1 MEKIQVLVVDDH
13 PMVIAGMRSLL
24 SNLDFIGI
32 AGVAANAFE
41 AVALLKTTRVDVAIV
56 DINLPDV
63 NGIELTA
70 KINKEFPKV
79 KVLAMSTFKER
90 SYISRMIQ
98 SGASGY
104 LIKSASAEE
113 IAEAVLTAYEGKLY
127 LSLDLSAIDIG
138 RSGNT
143 EPPILSRREK
153 EVLENIA
160 EGLTNPQIAEKLF
173 ISLHTVDT
181 HRKNILT
188 KFNVNNTAALIKLAV
203 RLNLV

>member
-1 MEKIQVLVVDDH
+1 MLIVDDH
-13 PMVIAGMRSLL
+13 PMVIEGMRSLL
-24 SNLDFIGI
+24 SNLDFVGI
-32 AGVAANAFE
+32 SGTAANAFE
-41 AVALLKTTRVDVAIV
+41 AVALLKTRPVDVAIV

-70 KINKEFPKV
+70 KIVKEFPNV

-104 LIKSASAEE
+104 LIKSASADE

-127 LSLDLSAIDIG
+127 LSLDVNAID
-138 RSGNT
+138 RSVT
-143 EPPILSRREK
+143 AEPPILSRREK
-153 EVLENIA
+153 EVLEHIA
-160 EGLTNPQIAEKLF
+160 EGLTSPQIAEKLF

>member
-1 MEKIQVLVVDDH
+1 MEKIQVLIVDDH
-13 PMVIAGMRSLL
+13 PMVIEGMRSLL

-32 AGVAANAFE
+32 AGTAGNAFE
-41 AVALLKTTRVDVAIV
+41 AVALLKTHLVDIAIV
-56 DINLPDV
+56 DINLPDI
-63 NGIELTA
+63 NGIELTV
-70 KINKEFPKV
+70 KIIKEFPKV

-113 IAEAVLTAYEGKLY
+113 IREAVLTAYEGKLY
-127 LSLDLSAIDIG
+127 LSLDLTASDA
-138 RSGNT
+138 SVT
-143 EPPILSRREK
+143 SEPPILSRREK
-153 EVLENIA
+153 EVLEYIA
-160 EGLTNPQIAEKLF
+160 EGFTNPQIAEKLF

-203 RLNLV
+203 RLNLVK

>member
-1 MEKIQVLVVDDH
+1 MEKIQVLIVDDH
-13 PMVIAGMRSLL
+13 PMVIEGMRSLL
-24 SNLDFIGI
+24 SNLDFVGI
-32 AGVAANAFE
+32 AGTAVNAFE
-41 AVALLKTTRVDVAIV
+41 AVALLKTRPVDVAIV

-70 KINKEFPKV
+70 KIAKEFPRV

-104 LIKSASAEE
+104 LIKSASADE

-127 LSLDLSAIDIG
+127 LSLDVNAID
-138 RSGNT
+138 RSVT
-143 EPPILSRREK
+143 AEPPILSRREK
-153 EVLENIA
+153 EVLEHIA
-160 EGLTNPQIAEKLF
+160 EGLTSPQIAAKLF

>member
-1 MEKIQVLVVDDH
+1 MLIVDDH
-13 PMVIAGMRSLL
+13 PMVIEGMRSLL
-24 SNLDFIGI
+24 SNLDFVGI
-32 AGVAANAFE
+32 AGTAANAFE
-41 AVALLKTTRVDVAIV
+41 AVALLKTRPVDVAIV

-70 KINKEFPKV
+70 KIVKEFPNV

-104 LIKSASAEE
+104 LIKSASADE

-127 LSLDLSAIDIG
+127 LSLDVNAID
-138 RSGNT
+138 RSVT
-143 EPPILSRREK
+143 AEPPILSRREK
-153 EVLENIA
+153 EVLEHIA
-160 EGLTNPQIAEKLF
+160 EGLTSPQIAEKLF

>member
-1 MEKIQVLVVDDH
+1 MEKIQVLIVDDH
-13 PMVIAGMRSLL
+13 PMVIEGMRSLL
-24 SNLDFIGI
+24 SNLDFVGI
-32 AGVAANAFE
+32 AGTAANAFE
-41 AVALLKTTRVDVAIV
+41 AVALLKTRPVDVAIV

-70 KINKEFPKV
+70 KIAKEFPRV

-104 LIKSASAEE
+104 LIKSASADE

-127 LSLDLSAIDIG
+127 LSLDVNAID
-138 RSGNT
+138 RSVT
-143 EPPILSRREK
+143 AEPPILSRREK
-153 EVLENIA
+153 EVLEHIA
-160 EGLTNPQIAEKLF
+160 EGLTSPQIAAKLF